1 MSKISPDTLRF
12 LRQATKRLNANALIN
27 RGHGPNH
34 SSISKSRS
42 IFAHQSRLASSS
54 SQTTKA
60 PLPTFPNSPI
70 SHYDLFPN
78 TIPKGPP
85 PTGPFN
91 IDLRALRREFIQ
103 LQAQAHPDR
112 HPPSRRTAAA
122 SLSARINDAYRTL
135 SDPLRRAQYLLS
147 TRGVRGGEDDE
158 GTVGDGQGDPELLME
173 VMEAREAAEE
183 ASEDEE
189 VQGLRREN
197 AKKIEEVVKRL
208 GEAFERD
215 DLESARK
222 DCVRLR
228 YWVGVEDRLREGTN
242 MH

>member
-1 MSKISPDTLRF
+1 
-12 LRQATKRLNANALIN
+12 
-27 RGHGPNH
+27 
-34 SSISKSRS
+34 
-42 IFAHQSRLASSS
+42 
-54 SQTTKA
+54 
-60 PLPTFPNSPI
+60 
-70 SHYDLFPN
+70 
-78 TIPKGPP
+78 
-85 PTGPFN
+85 
-91 IDLRALRREFIQ
+91 
-103 LQAQAHPDR
+103 
-112 HPPSRRTAAA
+112 
-122 SLSARINDAYRTL
+122 
-135 SDPLRRAQYLLS
+135 
-147 TRGVRGGEDDE
+147 
-158 GTVGDGQGDPELLME
+158 VGDGQGDPELLME

-189 VQGLRREN
+189 VQSLRREN